1 MAPARRFKTP
11 QTLRSSAL
19 AVIAACALQPLAAWA
34 QATPPAPAPAPSVPE
49 IDLKLFDKAE
59 VDRSK
64 GCTVALWQSNRN
76 PDSDRYAYLFTE
88 VLAPKTFAR
97 QPARIKVGG
106 QVLPLQRVA
115 AGGKTNGYALHEHQ
129 LYKLPG
135 DGEYVVLDLTLG
147 ELEGE
152 AVEITGG
159 TMTVVMRGKQVF
171 RASVKGG
178 AGCMTAAAPA
188 PPPAP
193 PPAPAAAMVQ
203 AKPAAVPQASGTPGM
218 FERYPVRMA
227 QVPKGFV
234 QTVQKKFSCNP
245 DFIARVGITGFQMS
259 EESAIWQIPCDS
271 FAYQSTAVFAL
282 VYLPDPNANLT
293 FLTFQGIK
301 GKERTTEPGT
311 LVDPEWDVR
320 SRTVKSV
327 SLGRAAGDCGVFERY
342 RVTPEGRFELMEYR
356 EKDSCDGKPTKPET
370 YPLLYR
376 AR

>member
-1 MAPARRFKTP
+1 MDQARRFDAP
-11 QTLRSSAL
+11 RSLRLPAL
-19 AVIAACALQPLAAWA
+19 AVFAACSLQPLAAWA
-34 QATPPAPAPAPSVPE
+34 QATPPAPALAPAQAVPE
-49 IDLKLFDKAE
+49 VDLKLFDKAE

-76 PDSDRYAYLFTE
+76 PDADRYAYLFTE

-106 QVLPLQRVA
+106 QVVALQRVA
-115 AGGKTNGYALHEHQ
+115 AGGKTNGYALYEHQ

-135 DGEYVVLDLTLG
+135 DGEYVVLDLALG

-178 AGCMTAAAPA
+178 AGCMTAAAP
-188 PPPAP
+188 P
-193 PPAPAAAMVQ
+193 PPAPAPAPAMVQ
-203 AKPAAVPQASGTPGM
+203 TKPAPAAPAGGAPGM

-245 DFIARVGITGFQMS
+245 DFIARTGITGFQMS

-342 RVTPEGRFELMEYR
+342 RVTQEGRFELLEYR
-356 EKDSCDGKPTKPET
+356 EKDSCDGKATKPEA